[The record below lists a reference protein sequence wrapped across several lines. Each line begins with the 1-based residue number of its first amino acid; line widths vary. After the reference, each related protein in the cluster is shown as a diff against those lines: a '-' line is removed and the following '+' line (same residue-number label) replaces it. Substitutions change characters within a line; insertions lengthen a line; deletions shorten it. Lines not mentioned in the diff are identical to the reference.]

1 MRMAPNRAKG
11 LRALATT
18 ATIALSAV
26 VGGGCGHPESA
37 PQAATLPTQS
47 PSTQS
52 PSTPSP
58 STAIPTPAGTDD
70 DFPDLSPYS
79 EASYD
84 VYAVVDSPRVQ
95 GFAFTTPD
103 GLQCSNNAYPTPE
116 FEWVSCRGPRP
127 DKGPGIWSVSAQQ
140 NGPATVEKSA
150 PEDLEMLGTTA
161 PPLLPPLTRVT
172 AQKGNSTCGVGPD
185 GTTACRVGDHGFVLT
200 PTSTTL
206 F

>member
-1 MRMAPNRAKG
+1 MASNRAKG

-18 ATIALSAV
+18 ATIALSAIV
-26 VGGGCGHPESA
+26 GGCGHSESA
-37 PQAATLPTQS
+37 PQAATLTTQS

-52 PSTPSP
+52 PSTASP
-58 STAIPTPAGTDD
+58 APTGPDD
-70 DFPDLSPYS
+70 DFPDLSSYS
-79 EASYD
+79 EAPYD

-103 GLQCSNNAYPTPE
+103 GLQCANNAYPTPE
-116 FEWVSCRGPRP
+116 FEWVSCQGPRP

-140 NGPATVEKSA
+140 SAPATVERSA
-150 PEDLEMLGTTA
+150 PEDLAMPGTTA

-172 AQKGNSTCGVGPD
+172 AQKGNSTCGIGPD
-185 GTTACRVGDHGFVLT
+185 GTTACRIGDHGFVLT

>member
-18 ATIALSAV
+18 ATIALIAI
-26 VGGGCGHPESA
+26 VGGGCGHSESA
-37 PQAATLPTQS
+37 PQAATLTNQS
-47 PSTQS
+47 PSTV
-52 PSTPSP
+52 
-58 STAIPTPAGTDD
+58 TPAPAGPDDFPD
-70 DFPDLSPYS
+70 DFPDLSSYS

-84 VYAVVDSPRVQ
+84 VYAVIDSPRVQ

-103 GLQCSNNAYPTPE
+103 GLQCANNAYPTPE
-116 FEWVSCRGPRP
+116 FEWVSCQGPRP
-127 DKGPGIWSVSAQQ
+127 DQGPGIWSVSAQQ
-140 NGPATVEKSA
+140 SAPATVERSA
-150 PEDLEMLGTTA
+150 PEDLEMPGTTA
-161 PPLLPPLTRVT
+161 PPLMPPLTRVT
-172 AQKGNSTCGVGPD
+172 AQKGNSTCGVGPN